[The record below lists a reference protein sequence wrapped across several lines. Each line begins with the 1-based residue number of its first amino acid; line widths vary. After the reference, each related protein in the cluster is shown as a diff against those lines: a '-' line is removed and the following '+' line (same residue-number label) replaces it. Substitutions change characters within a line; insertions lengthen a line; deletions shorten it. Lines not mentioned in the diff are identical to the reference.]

1 MSGSRS
7 AAERRWWRASLAFL
21 ALIYLSLWPVQ
32 FALDFLRERNLLR
45 VAIATIFGVALVAVL
60 RLLVRRRAGLREWL
74 TLALV
79 GAAYLI
85 VASRMTIVQERLHL
99 AEYGA
104 LALLFRAALAARRA
118 RGEGAPAPGLAVDGL
133 ALLLAAA
140 AGLLD
145 ELIQGVLPNRQY
157 DLRDVGFNALAAA
170 MAVVAARGLDA
181 ARGRD
186 LRAREASTWNRASP

>member
-1 MSGSRS
+1 MAWARS
-7 AAERRWWRASLAFL
+7 AEERRWWRASFALL

-45 VAIATIFGVALVAVL
+45 VAIAAIFGAALVALL
-60 RLLVRRRAGLREWL
+60 RVLVRRRAGRREWL
-74 TLALV
+74 ALAGAALV
-79 GAAYLI
+79 YLA

-104 LALLFRAALAARRA
+104 LALLFRAALGARVGGEPEAALG
-118 RGEGAPAPGLAVDGL
+118 RGLRVEALAIG
-133 ALLLAAA
+133 LAAA

-145 ELIQGVLPNRQY
+145 EVIQGILPNRQY

-170 MAVVAARGLDA
+170 MAVGAARGLDA
-181 ARGRD
+181 ARARD
-186 LRAREASTWNRASP
+186 RRAREGSSWNRV

>member
-7 AAERRWWRASLAFL
+7 AEERRWWRASLAFL
-21 ALIYLSLWPVQ
+21 ALIYLSLWPLQ

-60 RLLVRRRAGLREWL
+60 RRLARRGAGRREWA

-79 GAAYLI
+79 GGVYLI

-118 RGEGAPAPGLAVDGL
+118 RDEGAPAPALGVDAL

-145 ELIQGVLPNRQY
+145 ELIQGILPNRQY

-170 MAVVAARGLDA
+170 MALGAARGLDA
-181 ARGRD
+181 ARARD
-186 LRAREASTWNRASP
+186 LCAREASAWNRASP